1 MQEISLF
8 KKNILEFIE
17 FKGIRKSEFYRM
29 TGITRS
35 VLDKNSGLTEDNVA
49 KFIATFP
56 EVNLEW
62 FVTGKG
68 KMLKE
73 NSEENV
79 KQEKYLGVQEKPFFY
94 EKQKGNLPSVITVDS
109 QGEENILMV
118 PVAARAGYLSGYGD
132 ADYLATLTTYRMP
145 KLQNGT
151 FRMFEVAGHSMYPTI
166 HQGSIAIGEWVEN
179 WKDIKDNQIYIVVTA
194 EDGIVIKRV
203 MNRIEKYNNLYL
215 KSDNRKEYPSYT
227 IDPNSILEVWHLK
240 TALIFEFQ
248 DPADLYDRVNDL
260 EVEFHMLQGLL
271 KR

>member
-1 MQEISLF
+1 MRENSTI
-8 KKNILEFIE
+8 KERILEYLD
-17 FKGIRKSEFYRM
+17 FKGISQYQFYKDS
-29 TGITRS
+29 GVSRS
-35 VLDKNSGLTEDNVA
+35 TLSNKSGLSEENTARFFEYA
-49 KFIATFP
+49 KDANPMWI
-56 EVNLEW
+56 LL
-62 FVTGKG
+62 GKG
-68 KMLKE
+68 EMLKE
-73 NSEENV
+73 NSEKNV
-79 KQEKYLGVQEKPFFY
+79 KQEKSPLVQEKPFFY
-94 EKQKGNLPSVITVDS
+94 EKRKGILPSVVTVDS

-118 PVAARAGYLSGYGD
+118 PVAARAGYLTGYGD
-132 ADYLATLTTYRMP
+132 AEFLSTLPTYRMP
-145 KLQNGT
+145 KLNNGT

-179 WKDIKDNQIYIVVTA
+179 WSNIKDNQIYIVVTA

-227 IDPNSILEVWHLK
+227 IEPNSILEVWHLK

-260 EVEFHMLQGLL
+260 EVEFQMLQGLL

>member
-1 MQEISLF
+1 MRENSSI
-8 KKNILEFIE
+8 KERILKYLE
-17 FKGIRKSEFYRM
+17 FKGVSQYQFYKDS
-29 TGITRS
+29 GISRS
-35 VLDKNSGLTEDNVA
+35 TLSNKSGLSEENTA
-49 KFIATFP
+49 KFFDYAKDVDPMWI
-56 EVNLEW
+56 LL
-62 FVTGKG
+62 GKG
-68 KMLKE
+68 EMLKE
-73 NSEENV
+73 YSDLNV
-79 KQEKYLGVQEKPFFY
+79 KQEKSLNVQEKPLFF
-94 EKQKGNLPSVITVDS
+94 EPRKGGLPAILTVDT

-118 PVAARAGYLSGYGD
+118 PVAARAGYLTGYGD
-132 ADYLATLTTYRMP
+132 PEFLSTLPTYRLP
-145 KLQNGT
+145 KLNNGT

-179 WKDIKDNQIYIVVTA
+179 WHDIKDNQIYIIVT
-194 EDGIVIKRV
+194 EGDGIVIKRV

-227 IDPNSILEVWHLK
+227 VEPGSIIEIWHLK